1 MKVAGNKLKQLQAF
15 YLNYLQEQFD
25 EAEIRAIFQTSI
37 QHYLGWSA
45 SDQLRRQED
54 NINQSDLLKIYDC
67 AKALALGRPLQYI
80 LKEAWFYGE
89 RFSVDSA
96 VLIPRPETEELVDLI
111 LKQNK
116 KINSLLDIGTGSGC
130 IPITIKRQRPE
141 AMVIACDLSELA
153 LQVAEKN
160 AFALNSEVEF
170 IKADALS
177 NEFHLNFSNTFQI
190 LVSNPPYILA
200 SESIAM
206 SKQVLDHEPH
216 LALFAEGADASIFY
230 KKIIAA
236 SRFLLAPQGQ
246 VYFELNP
253 LTADDVKAY
262 AETSGIFSHVE
273 ILHDMSGKARFMRL
287 VKN

>member
-67 AKALALGRPLQYI
+67 AKELALGRPLQYI

-141 AMVIACDLSELA
+141 AMVIACDLSDLA

-200 SESIAM
+200 SESIGM
-206 SKQVLDHEPH
+206 NKQVLDHEPH

-273 ILHDMSGKARFMRL
+273 ILQDMSGKARFMRL

>member
-15 YLNYLQEQFD
+15 YLNYLQDQFD

-153 LQVAEKN
+153 LQMAEKN

-177 NEFHLNFSNTFQI
+177 TEFHLNFSNTFQI

-200 SESIAM
+200 SEALSM

-216 LALFAEGADASIFY
+216 LALFAEGEDASIFY

-262 AETSGIFSHVE
+262 AEASGIFTHVE
-273 ILHDMSGKARFMRL
+273 ILQDMSGKARFMRL